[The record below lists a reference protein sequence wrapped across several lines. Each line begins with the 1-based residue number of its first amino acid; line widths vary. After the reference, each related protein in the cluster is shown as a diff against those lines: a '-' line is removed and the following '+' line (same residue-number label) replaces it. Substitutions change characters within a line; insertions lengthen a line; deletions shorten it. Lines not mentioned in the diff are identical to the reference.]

1 MHFTETFASANKGD
15 LLDNKQTL
23 FQFLPCCQAKIIKS
37 TLWETSG
44 LLGTMI
50 DCFKHGND
58 LSIICAYA
66 YYNHS
71 ISALMENF
79 ATRDSQKTL
88 HVFQNSFYNHSFPYH
103 WITKPA
109 IVICP
114 VVHTLHVLALHGLEF
129 YICSLQLPFTSN
141 YMVYSLM
148 VELLWLCNI
157 STSIFSGP
165 TLIINSASNSLSW
178 QVDIVP

>member
-1 MHFTETFASANKGD
+1 MFQWVSNLANIRIHLKRVNNRNKINAKLEMHFTETFASANKAD

-58 LSIICAYA
+58 LSIICAYT

-71 ISALMENF
+71 TLLSW
-79 ATRDSQKTL
+79 KTL
-88 HVFQNSFYNHSFPYH
+88 RPETAKKLYMCFKIPST
-103 WITKPA
+103 IT
-109 IVICP
+109 
-114 VVHTLHVLALHGLEF
+114 F
-129 YICSLQLPFTSN
+129 
-141 YMVYSLM
+141 
-148 VELLWLCNI
+148 
-157 STSIFSGP
+157 
-165 TLIINSASNSLSW
+165 LIIE
-178 QVDIVP
+178 